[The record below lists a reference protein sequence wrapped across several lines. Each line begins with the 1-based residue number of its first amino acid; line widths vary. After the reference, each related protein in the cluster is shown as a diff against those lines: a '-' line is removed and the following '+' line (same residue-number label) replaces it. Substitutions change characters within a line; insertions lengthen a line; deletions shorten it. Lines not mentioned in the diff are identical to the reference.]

1 MKKIFVVVLVIA
13 VLSSLGCGKD
23 KKDDSSGS
31 QATMQTAQ
39 SNPTQQDSSKV
50 VDERAIIFEWYSKI
64 DNIAGKYLADWKLL
78 WDPSLQLLT
87 KQVASQEE
95 LYQNHKTV
103 YQNLNELS
111 NKLINYEMM
120 YREVRIPNE
129 ISADKKEQMLQIQN
143 LYADGVKKMRESV
156 DVMKMMAMR
165 SNFPQSEKDKVTSM
179 SSEASTMF
187 TNANKKWEQFKQKL
201 K

>member
-111 NKLINYEMM
+111 NKLNIILDDHCLKIENQEFEEIKQNY
-120 YREVRIPNE
+120 
-129 ISADKKEQMLQIQN
+129 
-143 LYADGVKKMRESV
+143 LYK
-156 DVMKMMAMR
+156 
-165 SNFPQSEKDKVTSM
+165 N
-179 SSEASTMF
+179 
-187 TNANKKWEQFKQKL
+187 
-201 K
+201 